1 MGGRPPKPFSVIT
14 TEKKSH
20 RTKAELDVRQK
31 GETALLTG
39 TSLKAWPEVKKNK
52 VANKEFNRIRK
63 LLKKINHDDALYEA
77 VINRYCILTAETKEI
92 DLTII
97 PGLRSDLQELV
108 EKHRDGHIDF
118 IAYLD
123 RKDRVQGFIIAWDK
137 KLMDK
142 RKMLLQIEKENIMT
156 VLAALRA
163 VPKEPQQ
170 KKKSGMGAFLERR
183 QAK

>member
-14 TEKKSH
+14 SEKKSH
-20 RTKAELDVRQK
+20 RTKAELEARQQ
-31 GETALLTG
+31 GESSLLTG
-39 TSLKAWPEVKKNK
+39 TSLKAWPEVRENK
-52 VANKEFNRIRK
+52 VANKEFARIRK

-77 VINRYCILTAETKEI
+77 VINRYCLLTAETKEI
-92 DLTII
+92 DMTII

-108 EKHRDGHIDF
+108 EKHREGHIDF

-123 RKDRVQGFIIAWDK
+123 RKDRIQGLIIAWDK
-137 KLMDK
+137 KMMDK

-163 VPKEPQQ
+163 VPKHPQQ
-170 KKKSGMGAFLERR
+170 QKKSGMAAFLEKR